1 VPGTFMQVTGS
12 LTLQAAAFYM
22 VTINGANVSGANVT
36 GTATIQTGA
45 LAEVNP
51 ASSNPIVGN
60 TYTIMTATTVNG
72 VFADPIFF
80 FGSHEGIL
88 SYGSTYVDL
97 TVQYAS
103 LIPLLPP
110 GAPQNVLNV
119 ANAIDNAIL
128 SGATPPSNFQN
139 LFNFTP
145 AQLEHALSQLSGED
159 GTGASTSAFQ
169 LMTDFF
175 NLLSDMAFGAG
186 GGGGTA
192 GGATGFAAT
201 PEDAFP
207 ADVAMA
213 YRSALKQTAPAASF
227 NQRWTA
233 WGAGFGG
240 SATYNG
246 NAVIGSNTLR
256 AGDYGFAG
264 GMDYHAA
271 PDLKLGFAL
280 AGAGT
285 NWSLARNLGRGR
297 SDVFQVAGY
306 AIQHY
311 GPAYVSG
318 MAAFG
323 NSWIATTRT
332 AAFGDQLQA
341 SFDGQSYA
349 LRGEAGYRYAV
360 MPLAGLTPY
369 AALQTQWFHTPGYSE
384 TDLTAG
390 GFGLTY
396 NAVTANDTRSELGVR
411 ADDLAMLG
419 AMPLVLRARVAWAH
433 DWVSNPALGAVFQA
447 LPGAAFTVNGA
458 AVPSNSA
465 LASVGGQLFFT
476 PNWSLEAKFDGEF
489 GSGSQ
494 TYGGTGT
501 LRYSW

>member
-1 VPGTFMQVTGS
+1 
-12 LTLQAAAFYM
+12 
-22 VTINGANVSGANVT
+22 
-36 GTATIQTGA
+36 
-45 LAEVNP
+45 
-51 ASSNPIVGN
+51 
-60 TYTIMTATTVNG
+60 
-72 VFADPIFF
+72 
-80 FGSHEGIL
+80 
-88 SYGSTYVDL
+88 
-97 TVQYAS
+97 
-103 LIPLLPP
+103 
-110 GAPQNVLNV
+110 
-119 ANAIDNAIL
+119 
-128 SGATPPSNFQN
+128 
-139 LFNFTP
+139 
-145 AQLEHALSQLSGED
+145 
-159 GTGASTSAFQ
+159 
-169 LMTDFF
+169 
-175 NLLSDMAFGAG
+175 
-186 GGGGTA
+186 
-192 GGATGFAAT
+192 
-201 PEDAFP
+201 
-207 ADVAMA
+207 VAMA

-227 NQRWTA
+227 DQRWTA

-246 NAVIGSNTLR
+246 NTTVGSNTLR
-256 AGDYGFAG
+256 AGDYGLAG
-264 GMDYHAA
+264 GMDYHVA

-280 AGAGT
+280 AGSGT
-285 NWSLARNLGRGR
+285 NWSLAQNLGSGR